1 MRRSITAGGQVNSM
15 TLVRGLWKLLVG
27 VKDALVLLAML
38 IFFSLLFVALSVKPN
53 NVVPTSGALVVD
65 LSGSLVEQPAD
76 ADPLSLISGNS
87 GVAREHRLRD
97 VERSLETA
105 ATSNSVKAIVLDLD
119 AFAGGSQAA
128 VTAAAAA
135 VDKARAAGKPVLA
148 YATGY
153 SDDSYQLASHATEI
167 WLNPLG
173 AVLLTGPGGEQ
184 LYYKGL
190 LDKLG
195 VTTKIYRVGEFKSAV
210 EPYIRSDQSPAARA
224 ANQALADALWA
235 SWRSNVLAAR
245 PKAQLADYIAHPDI
259 VALAA
264 HGNMASAALKAK
276 LVDHLGDRNAFNAR
290 VASIA
295 GDAAGGGINKYRAIP
310 LDRWAASHPEKT
322 GGTPVGVLT
331 IAGTIV
337 DGKAPAGTA
346 GGDTISGLLL
356 DELARNRIKALVVR
370 VDSPGGSVMASEQ
383 IRSAIMQAKAR
394 NLPVVVS
401 MGGVAASGGYWVSTP
416 ADKIFADPAT
426 VTGSIGVFG
435 IIPTFQGSLAKL
447 GLTADGVKT
456 TPLSGEP
463 DVLRGTSP
471 QFDTMLQASIE
482 DIYVHFTTLVS
493 QSRKLPIARV
503 RQIAEGRV
511 WAGSAARSLGL
522 IDAYGSV
529 DDAIAEAARRAKVD
543 PASATAL
550 YIEKQPSAWKQMLKS
565 FFTPDR
571 NADDP
576 SARDPWSRA
585 AAKPDRLL
593 LRALANARSVLGG
606 PAIQVRCLE
615 CAPDAAETATPRDIS
630 IEQSLL
636 TWLAR

>member
-1 MRRSITAGGQVNSM
+1 M
-15 TLVRGLWKLLVG
+15 TLLRGLWKLLVG

-38 IFFSLLFVALSVKPN
+38 IFFSLLFVILSVKPN
-53 NVVPTSGALVVD
+53 TGVPASGALVVK

-76 ADPLSLISGNS
+76 ADPFSLVSGDA

-119 AFAGGSQAA
+119 EFVGGSEAA
-128 VTAAAAA
+128 VTSAAAA

-173 AVLLTGPGGEQ
+173 AVLLTGPGGSR

-195 VTTKIYRVGEFKSAV
+195 VTAKIYRVGEFKSAV
-210 EPYIRSDQSPAARA
+210 EPYIRGDQSPEARA
-224 ANQALADALWA
+224 ANQALADALWTT
-235 SWRSNVLAAR
+235 WRSNVLTAR
-245 PKAQLADYIAHPDI
+245 PKAGLADYIAHPDT
-259 VALAA
+259 VAQAA
-264 HGNMASAALKAK
+264 GGNMASAALKAK

-295 GDAAGGGINKYRAIP
+295 GDAEGGGINNYRAIP
-310 LDRWAASHPEKT
+310 LDRWAASHPEKS
-322 GGTPVGVLT
+322 GGTPIGVLT
-331 IAGTIV
+331 IAGTII

-346 GGDTISGLLL
+346 GGETISGLLL

-370 VDSPGGSVMASEQ
+370 VDSPGGSVLASEQ

-394 NLPVVVS
+394 KLPIVVS

-416 ADKIFADPAT
+416 GDKIFADPST

-447 GLTADGVKT
+447 GLSADGVKT

-463 DVLRGTSP
+463 DVLHGTSP
-471 QFDTMLQASIE
+471 AFDVMLQASIE
-482 DIYVHFTTLVS
+482 NIYGHFTNLVA
-493 QSRKLPIARV
+493 QSRKMPIARV

-511 WAGSAARSLGL
+511 WAGSAAKQLGL

-529 DDAIAEAARRAKVD
+529 DDAVFEAARMAKVD
-543 PASATAL
+543 PANATPL

-565 FFTPDR
+565 LVTPDR
-571 NADDP
+571 STDA
-576 SARDPWSRA
+576 SVRDPWSRI
-585 AAKPDRLL
+585 AAKPDLLL
-593 LRALANARSVLGG
+593 LRALADARSILGG
-606 PAIQVRCLE
+606 PAIQARCLE
-615 CAPDAAETATPRDIS
+615 CESSAPVVMPRDIS
-630 IEQSLL
+630 IQQSLL
-636 TWLAR
+636 AWLAR

>member
-1 MRRSITAGGQVNSM
+1 M

-53 NVVPTSGALVVD
+53 SVTPPSGALVVD

-76 ADPLSLISGNS
+76 ADPLSLLSGNA

-105 ATSNSVKAIVLDLD
+105 ATSNNVKAIVLDLD
-119 AFAGGSQAA
+119 AFVGGSQAA
-128 VTAAAAA
+128 VATAAAA

-153 SDDSYQLASHATEI
+153 SDDGYQLASHATEI

-173 AVLLTGPGGEQ
+173 AVLLAGPGGEH

-235 SWRSNVLAAR
+235 SWRSNVLSAR
-245 PKAQLADYIAHPDI
+245 PKAQLADYIAHPDA

-264 HGNMASAALKAK
+264 HGNMANAALKAK

-290 VASIA
+290 VASLA
-295 GDAAGGGINKYRAIP
+295 GDADGGGINKYRAIP

-322 GGTPVGVLT
+322 GGTPIGVLT

-346 GGDTISGLLL
+346 GGETISGLLL

-482 DIYVHFTTLVS
+482 DIYTRFTTLVS

-511 WAGSAARSLGL
+511 WAGSSARQLGL
-522 IDAYGSV
+522 VDAYGSV
-529 DDAIAEAARRAKVD
+529 DDAIAEAAKMAKVD
-543 PASATAL
+543 PAGATPL
-550 YIEKQPSAWKQMLKS
+550 YIEKQPSAWKQMVKS

-571 NADDP
+571 SADDP
-576 SARDPWSRA
+576 SARDPWSRI

-593 LRALANARSVLGG
+593 LRALADARSILGG

-615 CAPDAAETATPRDIS
+615 CESNVPAATPRDIS

-636 TWLAR
+636 AWLAH

>member
-1 MRRSITAGGQVNSM
+1 M

-322 GGTPVGVLT
+322 GGTPIGVLT